1 MEPLKTHFRESIPP
15 EGWGEFQFPPKGF
28 TKVLG
33 TLVNLSGQVQDVES
47 AAREHYKIYKYSTIL
62 CTDRKSYLLLEQ
74 STLEQSFLT
83 KSSSTTESELY
94 I

>member
-74 STLEQSFLT
+74 SVQQLKASYTFSMKNTYLVD
-83 KSSSTTESELY
+83 
-94 I
+94 

>member
-15 EGWGEFQFPPKGF
+15 EGWGEYQFPPKGF

-74 STLEQSFLT
+74 SVQQLKASYTFSMKNTYLVD
-83 KSSSTTESELY
+83 
-94 I
+94 